1 MQVGQSG
8 GGGGGG
14 GGGVRE
20 LKKQDCDAELFA
32 GIFNTVRPMVT
43 NTSRP
48 CDRNTTESTDNT
60 IPTYPLPPTSSCVGV
75 EVGGGRGVGSIRS
88 RIMVMN

>member
-1 MQVGQSG
+1 MQVGRS
-8 GGGGGG
+8 GGG

-32 GIFNTVRPMVT
+32 GMFNTVRPMVT
-43 NTSRP
+43 NMLRP

-60 IPTYPLPPTSSCVGV
+60 IPRYPLPCISSCVGV
-75 EVGGGRGVGSIRS
+75 EVGGGRGVGSIRN